1 VGKAPE
7 EWFRQAFYDIDT
19 AEYLFNGGRYIY
31 AVFICHLSLE
41 KALKGLYQ
49 KKTEKIPPRVHNLI
63 FLIEKIGLE
72 LPDDLFNWVFALNRI
87 SIPTRYPEDLE
98 KMQKDYNKDKTEK
111 VIQKSKEIL
120 AWLKQQ
126 L

>member
-1 VGKAPE
+1 MGKAPD